1 MTAKKLSKP
10 WRLVLSTPS
19 APVYTT
25 HRSKPAAYR
34 AVDDEKERVATGM
47 SRVVRIA
54 VEQWDVEAQ
63 RWVRYENVWDKAS
76 DRLVSDRS
84 AET

>member
-1 MTAKKLSKP
+1 MTDKKPSKP
-10 WRLVLSTPS
+10 WRLVLTTPG

-34 AVDDEKERVATGM
+34 AVEEERMSVAAGR

-54 VEQWDVEAQ
+54 VEQWDVEGQ
-63 RWVRYENVWDKAS
+63 RWARYENVWNKTD
-76 DRLVSDRS
+76 DRLR
-84 AET
+84 AG